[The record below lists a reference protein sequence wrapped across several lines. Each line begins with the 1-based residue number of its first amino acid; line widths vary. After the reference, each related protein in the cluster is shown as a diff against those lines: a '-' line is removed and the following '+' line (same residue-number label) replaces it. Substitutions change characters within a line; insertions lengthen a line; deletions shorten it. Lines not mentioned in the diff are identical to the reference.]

1 VILTSAVHPG
11 GLHFIAQRRRFV
23 ACRSRR
29 GVPLPKVHSIEPR
42 NTPQEPT
49 MTNRTDTLIQ
59 RATAFALAAVITLA
73 TLGGIDSLAR
83 TDIAADALLAQQASA
98 QRA

>member
-1 VILTSAVHPG
+1 
-11 GLHFIAQRRRFV
+11 
-23 ACRSRR
+23 
-29 GVPLPKVHSIEPR
+29 
-42 NTPQEPT
+42 

-73 TLGGIDSLAR
+73 VMGGIDSLAR
-83 TDIAADALLAQQASA
+83 NEIAADALLAQQSRL